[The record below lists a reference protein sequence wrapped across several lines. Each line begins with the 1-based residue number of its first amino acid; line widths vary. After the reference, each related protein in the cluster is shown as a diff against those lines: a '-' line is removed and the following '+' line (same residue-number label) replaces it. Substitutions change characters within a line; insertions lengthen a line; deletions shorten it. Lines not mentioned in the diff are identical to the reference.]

1 MQFGHELEFY
11 GASLKEMS
19 IKYHIPYINRK
30 EQCNYENF
38 TLKDEVAITD
48 NQCGGELISP
58 IYKDKEICLKEL
70 KEKLIMLK
78 ENNAYLKKDAENTGF
93 HIHLDKR
100 IFKDDEYRKQMF
112 LKFFVA
118 FQSDI
123 YEKAKGEFKMG
134 GGYADHLRKTT
145 TDHMLKNEEY
155 RNRLLFQK
163 DYGIRLTEKTLELR
177 MFNSSLNYEVLKEYI
192 EFSLQLGMFIEKGI
206 FDEELI
212 NYYYN
217 KFSGLEDI
225 NEERKIIMENMLR

>member
-1 MQFGHELEFY
+1 
-11 GASLKEMS
+11 
-19 IKYHIPYINRK
+19 
-30 EQCNYENF
+30 
-38 TLKDEVAITD
+38 
-48 NQCGGELISP
+48 
-58 IYKDKEICLKEL
+58 
-70 KEKLIMLK
+70 
-78 ENNAYLKKDAENTGF
+78 
-93 HIHLDKR
+93 
-100 IFKDDEYRKQMF
+100 
-112 LKFFVA
+112 
-118 FQSDI
+118 
-123 YEKAKGEFKMG
+123 MG

-145 TDHMLKNEEY
+145 VDYMLKNEEY